1 MTTIKFEGEDTT
13 ANGVGSPI
21 PDLYGGMHWQGIYA
35 MNSRGLGDEDPY
47 TIGTHS
53 GRTCAYNDPTIGIPQ
68 KFSSDVTFSLKSM
81 YIASLNGPADI
92 TFRAYSGDTLVGHTT
107 LHIGA
112 GDDVFFF
119 HAKFKHITAVQ
130 IVSPEN
136 QAIID
141 DIRVVFDAGAHHP
154 ASGDMADAMAADAMH
169 TPFAMHH
176 ELLSIA

>member
-35 MNSRGLGDEDPY
+35 MNSRGLPDDNPY
-47 TIGTHS
+47 SIGTHS
-53 GRTCAYNDPTIGIPQ
+53 GRTCAYNDPTIGIDQ
-68 KFSSDVTFSLKSM
+68 KFSSDVPFSLKSM
-81 YIASLNGPADI
+81 YIASHNGPADI
-92 TFRAYSGDTLVGHTT
+92 TFRAYSGDTVVGHTT
-107 LHIGA
+107 LHLGA

-141 DIRVVFDAGAHHP
+141 DIRVVFDAGHSGAVDHHVAHALAGEAAH
-154 ASGDMADAMAADAMH
+154 ASHGS
-169 TPFAMHH
+169 HH
-176 ELLSIA
+176 DLLSIA